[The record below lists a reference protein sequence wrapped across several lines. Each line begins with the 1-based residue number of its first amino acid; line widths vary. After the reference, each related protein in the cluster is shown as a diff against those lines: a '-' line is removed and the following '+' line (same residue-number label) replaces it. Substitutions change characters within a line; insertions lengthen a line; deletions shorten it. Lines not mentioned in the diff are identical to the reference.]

1 MAGTTFSPLAKGE
14 NVSLF
19 VPIPGT
25 ESADFIPG
33 CILERSSESFK
44 SKVCLTASPVK
55 KTETGGFWVEI
66 KLLSGTLVGYAN
78 GIALGFTATS
88 PDTLP
93 EIPVPDDAEEGTE
106 PKREVPQFAYQ
117 LPDSYVIGYKKALY
131 WNGERNEVDID
142 TAQLAPLDSDRI
154 GVHLA
159 PDGTMELYVNRIK
172 RGTIPL
178 PEGATAP
185 SADALYA
192 VIDLV
197 GQACLVQLVDSYPP
211 EEETDEMRK
220 AQVKRDLRRTF
231 KSKFG
236 EAPPKEDA

>member
-1 MAGTTFSPLAKGE
+1 MGPVFMSALA
-14 NVSLF
+14 
-19 VPIPGT
+19 
-25 ESADFIPG
+25 
-33 CILERSSESFK
+33 
-44 SKVCLTASPVK
+44 
-55 KTETGGFWVEI
+55 
-66 KLLSGTLVGYAN
+66 
-78 GIALGFTATS
+78 
-88 PDTLP
+88 
-93 EIPVPDDAEEGTE
+93 
-106 PKREVPQFAYQ
+106 Q
-117 LPDSYVIGYKKALY
+117 LPAITCAFNQHELIAI

-231 KSKFG
+231 KS
-236 EAPPKEDA
+236 